1 MTDLTSAPGLRWGL
15 FGAARIARAL
25 IPAILESGGT
35 VAIVGVRDPASEHA
49 RRFADEWQIPEI
61 ASYQDV
67 VDADIDAV
75 YNPLPNHLH
84 LPWSAAAMRA
94 GKHVLTEKPLSLDA
108 HEARQLADVA
118 AETGRVSLEA
128 FAYRFQPHV
137 ERLRQI
143 VQGGELG
150 TIRSYQASYGF
161 TLSNPDDF
169 RWLPEMGGGALF
181 DVGCYPVNLMR
192 LLLGEPQGVQAQA
205 RWTPQ
210 GVDLGLSAALDYRGP
225 NSTPNDTGAL
235 ASVNCAFDWVGTPR
249 LALYGTAGSL
259 EMEQPFESN
268 SAFRQMTL
276 TLLLNGQ
283 AEQFAPSNGYARM
296 VGHFQRAARGEEALL
311 YPPDDAVKQARVLD
325 ALFESAR
332 TGQRVELPGA

>member
-84 LPWSAAAMRA
+84 LPWSAAAMWA
-94 GKHVLTEKPLSLDA
+94 GKHALTEKPLSLNA
-108 HEARQLADVA
+108 REARQLADVA
-118 AETGRVSLEA
+118 AETERVSLEA

-150 TIRSYQASYGF
+150 TLRSYQASYGF
-161 TLSNPDDF
+161 TLGNPDDF
-169 RWLPEMGGGALF
+169 RWVPEMGGGALF

-210 GVDLGLSAALDYRGP
+210 GVDLGLSAALDY
-225 NSTPNDTGAL
+225 TAPNDTGAL

-249 LALYGTAGSL
+249 LAVHGTAGSL

-268 SAFRQMTL
+268 SEFRQTTL
-276 TLLLNGQ
+276 TLRLNGQ
-283 AEQFAPSNGYARM
+283 EEQFAPSNGYTRM
-296 VGHFQRAARGEEALL
+296 VTHFQRAARGEETLL
-311 YPPDDAVKQARVLD
+311 YPPGDAVKQARVLD
-325 ALFESAR
+325 ALFASAR
-332 TGQRVELPGA
+332 TGQRVELSDA